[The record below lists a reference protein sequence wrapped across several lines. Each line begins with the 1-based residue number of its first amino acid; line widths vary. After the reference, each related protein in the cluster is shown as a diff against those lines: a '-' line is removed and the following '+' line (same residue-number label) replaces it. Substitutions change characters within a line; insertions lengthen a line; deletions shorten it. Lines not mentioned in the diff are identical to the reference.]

1 MTALSIAL
9 AWWAML
15 GATPPAC
22 LNVQQADLAAPV
34 IGRGEIGGC
43 QVEIAR
49 RLLPART
56 RAQAHRVCWVVVH
69 EIGHV
74 LGLGHTKRG
83 IMARFDV
90 PGREPGICWRLRLP
104 VTCIVCG
111 EGRGHRLPAPLARIR
126 AGSYPAIAF
135 RGRPV
140 CAIPQP
146 RPGIG

>member
-49 RLLPART
+49 RILPART
-56 RAQAHRVCWVVVH
+56 RKQGLRLCWAVIH
-69 EIGHV
+69 EV
-74 LGLGHTKRG
+74 GHTIGLQHTERG
-83 IMARFDV
+83 IMARIYE
-90 PGREPGICWRLRLP
+90 PGREPGICWKLRLP
-104 VTCIVCG
+104 ATV
-111 EGRGHRLPAPLARIR
+111 
-126 AGSYPAIAF
+126 
-135 RGRPV
+135 
-140 CAIPQP
+140 
-146 RPGIG
+146 